1 MSITLFSCILGF
13 FLITSG
19 MICFKLKPSM
29 EQTFYRWLRNDSLGI
44 VVFLIPATWFMI
56 KLTQLGEADFG
67 QYKSWLL
74 LLFGFT
80 FIGCC
85 IYWRDF
91 LIVRGLAMLSI
102 MSIDALFKISYMN
115 EAIVSP
121 AISLLFYICIII
133 ALYCGCYPYCIRN
146 ILPKVFSKNS
156 RYIKYVGVFCIA
168 YGIILLTL
176 STL

>member
-1 MSITLFSCILGF
+1 MTITLFSCILGLT
-13 FLITSG
+13 LISSG
-19 MICFKLKPSM
+19 ITLFKLKPSM
-29 EQTFYRWLRNDSLGI
+29 EQTFYRWLRNDVLGI
-44 VVFLIPATWFMI
+44 VVFLIPATWFMF

-67 QYKSWLL
+67 QYKNWLL

-91 LIVRGLAMLSI
+91 LIVRGLAMLTL
-102 MSIDALFKISYMN
+102 MSIDALFKISYMS

-121 AISLLFYICIII
+121 VISLLFYIFILI

-146 ILPKVFSKNS
+146 IFPKAFGKNC
-156 RYIKYVGVFCIA
+156 RYIKYTGMFCIT
-168 YGIILLTL
+168 YGIVLVVL
-176 STL
+176 SQL

>member
-1 MSITLFSCILGF
+1 MSITTFSRILGISLIGFGILF
-13 FLITSG
+13 FLI
-19 MICFKLKPSM
+19 KPSL
-29 EQTFYRWLRNDSLGI
+29 EQTFYRWLRNDVLGI
-44 VVFLIPATWFMI
+44 TVFLIPATWFMF

-67 QYKSWLL
+67 QYKNWLL

-80 FIGCC
+80 FVGCC

-91 LIVRGLAMLSI
+91 LIIRGLAMLTI
-102 MSIDALFKISYMN
+102 MSIDALFKISYMS

-146 ILPKVFSKNS
+146 ILPKAFCKNS
-156 RYIKYVGVFCIA
+156 RYIKYMGAFCLI
-168 YGIILLTL
+168 YGIVLLTL
-176 STL
+176 SQL

>member
-13 FLITSG
+13 LLIASG
-19 MICFKLKPSM
+19 IICFNLKPSM
-29 EQTFYRWLRNDSLGI
+29 EQTFYQWLRNDTLGI
-44 VVFLIPATWFMI
+44 AVFLIPATWFMF

-67 QYKSWLL
+67 QYKNWLL

-91 LIVRGLAMLSI
+91 LIVRGIAMFTI
-102 MSIDALFKISYMN
+102 MSIDALFKISYMS

-121 AISLLFYICIII
+121 AISLLFYIFIII

-146 ILPKVFSKNS
+146 ILPKAFCKNS
-156 RYIKYVGVFCIA
+156 RYIKYVGMFCIF
-168 YGIILLTL
+168 YGIVLLTL